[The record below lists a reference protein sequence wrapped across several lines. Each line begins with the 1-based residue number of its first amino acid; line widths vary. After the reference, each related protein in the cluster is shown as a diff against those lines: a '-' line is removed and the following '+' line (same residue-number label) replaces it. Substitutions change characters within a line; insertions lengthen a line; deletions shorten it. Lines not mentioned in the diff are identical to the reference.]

1 MKIKNRLF
9 LLGAAMAVMSSS
21 AFADT
26 TGTQTFTANVTANT
40 CVVSGLDITLPMGD
54 ILASTLK
61 SAELWM
67 VVGEKHHSFNVSNC
81 PQNITKVYITPTY
94 VLGKQ
99 RDDIKLD
106 HDLGA
111 NAYLAV
117 PGTTSTKGVLSS
129 SAVWRTGV
137 KKEFTLTNGGY
148 QIDIPVFLLRN
159 KNTITNG
166 SFSGDS
172 SFTIDFG

>member
-1 MKIKNRLF
+1 MKSVKHLF
-9 LLGAAMAVMSSS
+9 LLGTAMAVMSSS

-40 CVVSGLDITLPMGD
+40 CVVSGLNITLPMGN

-61 SAELWM
+61 STKTWG

-81 PQNITKVYITPTY
+81 PQNITKVDVTPTY
-94 VLGKQ
+94 VLGAQK
-99 RDDIKLD
+99 DDIKLD
-106 HDLGA
+106 HDLGV
-111 NAYLAV
+111 NAYLAL
-117 PGTTSTKGVLSS
+117 PGTKGALTGPN
-129 SAVWRTGV
+129 VWGTGV

-159 KNTITNG
+159 GSAITDG

-172 SFTIDFG
+172 LFTIDFG

>member
-1 MKIKNRLF
+1 MKIKNCLF
-9 LLGAAMAVMSSS
+9 LLGTAMAVMSSS

-26 TGTQTFTANVTANT
+26 TGTQTFTANITANT

-54 ILASTLK
+54 VLASTLK
-61 SAELWM
+61 STKTWG

-81 PQNITKVYITPTY
+81 PQNITKVDVTPTY
-94 VLGKQ
+94 VLGAQ
-99 RDDIKLD
+99 GDNIKLD
-106 HDLGA
+106 HDLGVS
-111 NAYLAV
+111 AYLAI
-117 PGTTSTKGVLSS
+117 PGTKGALSGS
-129 SAVWRTGV
+129 DVWNTGV

-159 KNTITNG
+159 TTAITGG

>member
-1 MKIKNRLF
+1 MKIKNCLF

-26 TGTQTFTANVTANT
+26 MGTQTFTANIVANT

-61 SAELWM
+61 SAKTWG

-81 PQNITKVYITPTY
+81 PQNITKVDVTPTY
-94 VLGKQ
+94 VLGAQK
-99 RDDIKLD
+99 DDIKLD
-106 HDLGA
+106 HDLGV
-111 NAYLAV
+111 NAYLAL
-117 PGTTSTKGVLSS
+117 PGTTGALTGDDL
-129 SAVWRTGV
+129 WETGV

-159 KNTITNG
+159 KTAITDG

-172 SFTIDFG
+172 LFTIDFG